1 MSLISG
7 QIGTHERFQADKR
20 RDWMHV
26 KSLWSDTAAQ
36 QLLDLADELEQQ
48 DKLYG
53 FALKELDAT
62 FDQADK
68 LLGPI

>member
-1 MSLISG
+1 
-7 QIGTHERFQADKR
+7 
-20 RDWMHV
+20 MHV